1 VGSDEPSSLHPE
13 SVDIRFRGK
22 RISLAVER
30 WPGGIERE
38 VVYHPGACAA
48 VVFVD
53 ESNVLMVRQTR
64 QAVRR
69 ETLEVVAGTR
79 DVPGETPEDTIR
91 REIEEETG
99 HRVRGLTRLGSI
111 LTTPGFTSER
121 IELFTAT
128 AEPTGAPPSE
138 DGIDVVTLPFD
149 QAIRMAL
156 SGEIEDAKS
165 VVALLLLK
173 ELGTPD

>member
-1 VGSDEPSSLHPE
+1 V
-13 SVDIRFRGK
+13 
-22 RISLAVER
+22 AVEH

-53 ESNVLMVRQTR
+53 ESNVLLVRQTR

-79 DVPGETPEDTIR
+79 DIPGESFEDTIH

-99 HRVRGLTRLGSI
+99 YRATGLERIGSI
-111 LTTPGFTSER
+111 LTTPGFTNER
-121 IELFTAT
+121 IELFVAT
-128 AEPTGAPPSE
+128 AEPSGAAPSE
-138 DGIDVVTLPFD
+138 DGIGVVVVPFNR
-149 QAIRMAL
+149 AIGMAL
-156 SGEIEDAKS
+156 SGEIDDAKS
-165 VVALLLLK
+165 VVALLLTR
-173 ELGTPD
+173 ERRATD

>member
-1 VGSDEPSSLHPE
+1 
-13 SVDIRFRGK
+13 VDIRFQGK
-22 RISLAVER
+22 RITVAVER
-30 WPGGIERE
+30 WPAGIERE

-48 VVFVD
+48 VVFTD
-53 ESNVLMVRQTR
+53 ASNILLVRQMR

-99 HRVRGLTRLGSI
+99 HRAISLERIGSI

-121 IELFTAT
+121 IELFVAT
-128 AEPTGAPPSE
+128 AEPTGAAPSE
-138 DGIDVVTLPFD
+138 EGIQVVSVPFD
-149 QAIRMAL
+149 RAIRMAM

-165 VVALLLLK
+165 VLLLLLTRDLK
-173 ELGTPD
+173 PER